1 MHIPSMEDLA
11 SAVAVISFAGGIILY
26 LFKKIVTDPLRGS
39 MNELNDSI
47 IGINRMLEAFK
58 AETNGRI
65 DGLVGRIDKLEEHDI
80 RHTEQIKTLYHE
92 RG

>member
-1 MHIPSMEDLA
+1 LHFPSIEDLA

-39 MNELNDSI
+39 MSELNTSI
-47 IGINRMLEAFK
+47 LEINRMLESLK
-58 AETNGRI
+58 AETNNRMDKLEGRLGI
-65 DGLVGRIDKLEEHDI
+65 LEEHDV
-80 RHTEQIKTLYHE
+80 RHEERIKTLYKE